1 MSDKI
6 LKNIGYRPTWV
17 EVDLDALAHNL
28 KQVKKLI
35 AAGTKIMV
43 CIKKD
48 AYGHGLLPV
57 ASKLIQEGVDYLS
70 VASIDEAIA
79 LRKANITKPILVLG
93 VVLSVYAEPII
104 RYRLSQTVSSYD
116 LALALNK
123 KASANKRKVNIHI
136 KVDTGM
142 GRIGVLYKDALAF
155 IKQVN
160 KLKFLNIEGVFTHF
174 PSADTDLEF
183 SRYQINLFNQLKN
196 QLKRQ
201 NIHIPF
207 WHAANSMAVIRFKE
221 SHFNMVRPGL
231 MVYGL
236 YPKANIKID
245 LRPVLSLKTRIVY
258 LKKVPK
264 GYGISYGHIYRT
276 KRETT
281 IATLPIG
288 YGDGY
293 LRCLSNK
300 AEVLIKG
307 RRFKIAG
314 RICMDQTMVD
324 IRDSKAKVGD
334 TVVLIGSQ
342 GKHERITAEE
352 LARLAGTIPYEIVCN
367 IGNRL
372 PRIYCNSGKV

>member
-28 KQVKKLI
+28 RQVKKLI

-43 CIKKD
+43 CVKKD
-48 AYGHGLLPV
+48 AYGHGLIPV
-57 ASKLIQEGVDYLS
+57 AKKLVQEGVDYLS

-155 IKQVN
+155 IKKVN

-196 QLKRQ
+196 QVKMQ

-300 AEVLIKG
+300 AELLIKG
-307 RRFKIAG
+307 KRFRVAG

-324 IRDSKAKVGD
+324 IRDSKAKIGD
-334 TVVLIGSQ
+334 VVVLIGSQ
-342 GKHERITAEE
+342 GKKERITAEE

-367 IGNRL
+367 IGNRS